1 MRAISS
7 LLSFSIRRRPPRN
20 CRKKYLLHSKYQ
32 TSPNRVT
39 RLSPKHIFQ
48 QWINR
53 FLIGG
58 TDSQLHCPAIPEPAA
73 PCCGIWAVRRTLAPD
88 ASAGEC
94 RSAQSDIFEMT
105 SSERELL
112 P

>member
-58 TDSQLHCPAIPEPAA
+58 TDSHLHCPAIPEPAA
-73 PCCGIWAVRRTLAPD
+73 PCCGIWDVRRK
-88 ASAGEC
+88 C
-94 RSAQSDIFEMT
+94 RSHQSEIFEMT
-105 SSERELL
+105 SSEREVL